1 MNKNRKVGIIGCSNG
16 QPIKNRA
23 KIEGLLQTLKKI
35 GLNPLSSPYIYEE
48 NSIFSGSAK
57 QRAEALMEF
66 YKDEE
71 VIAIFDISGG
81 DVANEILP
89 YLDYEWIANS
99 NKQFWGYSDL
109 TVVLN
114 AIYTKTG
121 KSSVLYQ
128 IKNIIMDQ
136 SNEQVSDFYRTF
148 FKGNDVLF
156 NFSYRFIQGNR
167 LHGIVVGGN
176 IRCLLKLAG
185 TEYWPDMT
193 DKILV
198 LEAYSGNVAKLT
210 TYLCQLQ
217 QLGVFDKIKGLI
229 LGSFTEMEEG
239 KSSPIVEELIQQY
252 VHASLPIVKT
262 EQLGHGLDSKAIII
276 GKDILLSKR

>member
-1 MNKNRKVGIIGCSNG
+1 MKENRKVGIVSCSNG
-16 QPIKNRA
+16 QPIGNRER
-23 KIEGLLQTLKKI
+23 IDGLLQTLKTI
-35 GLNPLSSPYIYEE
+35 GLTPLPSPYIYEK

-66 YKDEE
+66 YKNEE
-71 VIAIFDISGG
+71 VTAIFDISGG

-89 YLDYEWIANS
+89 YLDYEQIANS

-128 IKNIIMDQ
+128 IKHIIIDQ
-136 SNEQVSDFYRTF
+136 SKEQSSNFYRTF
-148 FKGNDVLF
+148 FEGSDVLF
-156 NFSYRFIQGNR
+156 DFTYRFIQGNS
-167 LHGIVVGGN
+167 LQGIAVGGN

-217 QLGVFDKIKGLI
+217 QLGVFHKIKGLI
-229 LGSFTEMEEG
+229 LGSFTEMDAE
-239 KSSPIVEELIQQY
+239 KSSPTVEELIQQY
-252 VHASLPIVKT
+252 VHAGLPIVKT

-276 GKDILLSKR
+276 GEKIVL